1 MLLASLAIVLTIYI
15 KIFGLVSLALFLFY
29 PDKLKAV
36 FYTLGWILIMAIL
49 PLLVVPWYQLVYL
62 YQSWIDLIQY
72 DHSISWG
79 LSFAGW
85 LHSWIPFQSKNVILV
100 FGIVLFCLPFI
111 KYKFFNELKFRLLYL
126 ASILIWIVIFNHKAE
141 SPTYIIAIT
150 GVAIWFA
157 SQKIKAGNIVL
168 MVFAFIFTVLSPT
181 DLFPDSIRE
190 NFINRYDLNVLPCI
204 LIWLNITFDLMF
216 YKQEIPGKL

>member
-1 MLLASLAIVLTIYI
+1 
-15 KIFGLVSLALFLFY
+15 
-29 PDKLKAV
+29 
-36 FYTLGWILIMAIL
+36 MAIL

-111 KYKFFNELKFRLLYL
+111 KSKFFNELKFRLLYL

-204 LIWLNITFDLMF
+204 LIWLNITFGWNFMVF
-216 YKQEIPGKL
+216 Q